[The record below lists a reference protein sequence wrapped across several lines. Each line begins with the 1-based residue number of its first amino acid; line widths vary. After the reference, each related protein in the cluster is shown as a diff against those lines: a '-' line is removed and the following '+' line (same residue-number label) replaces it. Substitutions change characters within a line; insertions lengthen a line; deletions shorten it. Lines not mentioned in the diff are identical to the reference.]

1 MAHSSDKS
9 HNILS
14 EGQPDVRL
22 FDYLRKNLPRQIQA
36 PKNNQLKARSKPKK
50 HYSVA
55 GIFATST
62 KSTNRSRKR
71 GKEKNECNT
80 TIINLLNDQMSEVGC
95 EIVRNAVGTFDEV
108 LDLNL
113 KNLAT
118 IKEKDQRFKDFI
130 SEAISKLV
138 APLISRQGELKI
150 STNHSDSRISSD
162 INTSA
167 TTTATYNIANYKQVV
182 DAELKNLKN
191 YWKQW
196 EDIHDEYLALGIEI
210 FGSQSCN
217 DNSVRQ
223 QKGFKDEM
231 ELLQLHQ
238 KTKIIELENEI
249 EKLGTH
255 VLQKM
260 RKSEKDLDVVIKR
273 EKNRVLASLVSNL

>member
-1 MAHSSDKS
+1 
-9 HNILS
+9 
-14 EGQPDVRL
+14 
-22 FDYLRKNLPRQIQA
+22 
-36 PKNNQLKARSKPKK
+36 
-50 HYSVA
+50 
-55 GIFATST
+55 
-62 KSTNRSRKR
+62 
-71 GKEKNECNT
+71 
-80 TIINLLNDQMSEVGC
+80 MSEVGC